1 MIDAKTDRVPCKIE
15 EPSDAV
21 ETSLAE
27 NTIRAAMHPADE
39 FVAMAA
45 LIDGGAA
52 IGDVATRFGTS
63 ERHVRQRLRLGKLA
77 PELLDAFRA
86 GDIGLEAVTAFY
98 ARRRSSLTAHRLELS
113 SRTIRIFRRTGSG
126 IS

>member
-1 MIDAKTDRVPCKIE
+1 MVFSNPNCPTAFDTEGAVPADFKVPCLVE
-15 EPSDAV
+15 EPAAAV

-45 LIDGGAA
+45 LIDGGITIDA
-52 IGDVATRFGTS
+52 VATRFGAS

-77 PELLDAFRA
+77 P
-86 GDIGLEAVTAFY
+86 
-98 ARRRSSLTAHRLELS
+98 ARRDPSMNSAYITQLRENC
-113 SRTIRIFRRTGSG
+113 RIC
-126 IS
+126 